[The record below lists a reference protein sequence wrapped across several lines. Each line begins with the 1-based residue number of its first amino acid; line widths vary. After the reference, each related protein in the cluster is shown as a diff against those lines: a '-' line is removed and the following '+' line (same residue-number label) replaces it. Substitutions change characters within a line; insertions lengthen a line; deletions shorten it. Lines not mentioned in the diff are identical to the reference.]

1 MLVFT
6 SDHVQIKLEH
16 HTRPEYISCN
26 CASRPRLQSQ
36 LSTVNFMLHQASS
49 KRLSL
54 FVLQLEYKH
63 WSGIK
68 YNMIE
73 ASIMQFNLTSDNI
86 LYYNLRSNL
95 QQVTPTVKQINIELI
110 IILQHLYLFVS
121 VLQFLAVKL
130 TLKL

>member
-1 MLVFT
+1 
-6 SDHVQIKLEH
+6 
-16 HTRPEYISCN
+16 
-26 CASRPRLQSQ
+26 
-36 LSTVNFMLHQASS
+36 MLHQASS